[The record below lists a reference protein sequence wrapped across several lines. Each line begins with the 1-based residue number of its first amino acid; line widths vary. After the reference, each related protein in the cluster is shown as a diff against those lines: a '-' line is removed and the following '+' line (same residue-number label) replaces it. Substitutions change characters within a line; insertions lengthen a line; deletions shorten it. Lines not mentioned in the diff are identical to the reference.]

1 MRFQTSHKANVYL
14 TENWL
19 YSCTRELFFGME
31 AQLSIRKAWGQ
42 KKKKKKKKKKRGSKT
57 RFLAHIGSEIDISAH
72 FSTFCTHSCTIV
84 AQYTVLI
91 VMGHARGVYD
101 MLSDILE
108 QRKRPKW
115 PKNGQKRTKQF
126 FFFFFFFGFVLSREV
141 FIVLAFHLS

>member
-1 MRFQTSHKANVYL
+1 
-14 TENWL
+14 
-19 YSCTRELFFGME
+19 ME

-42 KKKKKKKKKKRGSKT
+42 KKKKKKRGSKT

-126 FFFFFFFGFVLSREV
+126 FFFFFFGFVLSREV